1 MDSSSVF
8 TQLIQEGDPHVDEVG
23 GYSGEGLTRFLD
35 MLAASN
41 YASFLLSNQYAAN
54 SVDLGRH
61 LHFLYRT
68 NPTFSR
74 VVNQFAEQSFANA
87 FVAPVLRNEGIQKII
102 TDWWVMNK
110 WEKKVLRTYKQYLIS
125 GEFWV
130 YIPRTRRRDFKS
142 RVLIPWQV
150 SSITG
155 FEPEDWEQATY
166 SPGQQDDGS
175 VPLTLTP
182 DNTCYVPH
190 DAMFDNLRG
199 VSPFA
204 SMWFA
209 LQRYDRWLEGR
220 ERINKRSGNVVGH
233 MHFATVEDAGKV
245 FGWKKDTNGLYIP
258 EMVKMPQEQS
268 VVVTAGEDATF
279 ELLTPQVGGRDAK
292 EDGQAFYNTTIEAS
306 RLPEYFSG
314 NGNNVNVAT
323 ARVQYPVAVRAIM
336 ALRDEFD
343 DAIEMMMRLLLRRMA
358 NARIISE
365 EWPVTL
371 PDGTQVMETP
381 ETALVEMS
389 WPEMRELEFDKEF
402 EALNTLHD
410 KGLLTDESLLRQ
422 LGYDPEVVMPT
433 YANPTPEPDEEVRAQ
448 ALRDIK
454 AALKT
459 LNLRDEVP
467 NE

>member
-1 MDSSSVF
+1 MTSDSAF
-8 TQLIQEGDPHVDEVG
+8 TQLIQESNPHVDESG
-23 GYSGEGLTRFLD
+23 GYSGENLNRLLD
-35 MLAASN
+35 LLAVSN
-41 YASFLLSNQYAAN
+41 YSSYLLSSQYAAN
-54 SVDLGRH
+54 GVDLGRH
-61 LHFLYRT
+61 LHFLYRS

-74 VVNQFAEQSFANA
+74 VVSQFAEQSFANA
-87 FVAPVLRNEGIQKII
+87 YVAPVLRNEGIQRVVNE
-102 TDWWVMNK
+102 WWVKNN
-110 WEKKVLRTYKQYLIS
+110 WEKKVQRTYKQYLIS

-150 SSITG
+150 TSVTG
-155 FEPEDWEQATY
+155 FEPEDWEEAHY
-166 SPGQQDDGS
+166 QQMNVASDAS

-182 DNTCYVPH
+182 DNTCFVPH

-245 FGWKKDTNGLYIP
+245 FGWEKDANGLYKP
-258 EMVKMPQEQS
+258 QLVKMPQEQS
-268 VVVTAGEDATF
+268 VVITAGEDANF

-336 ALRDEFD
+336 SLRDEFD
-343 DAIEMMMRLLLRRMA
+343 DAIEMMIRLLLRRLA
-358 NARIISE
+358 NAGIISE

-371 PDGTQVMETP
+371 PDGTVDIETP
-381 ETALVEMS
+381 ETAVMEMS

-402 EALNTLHD
+402 EALDKLHD

-422 LGYDPEVVMPT
+422 LGYDPDVVMPRDGE
-433 YANPTPEPDEEVRAQ
+433 ANRGVPEPDEEVRRQ
-448 ALRDIK
+448 ALSDIK
-454 AALKT
+454 AALKKIQ
-459 LNLRDEVP
+459 P
-467 NE
+467 KG

>member
-1 MDSSSVF
+1 MPSDSAFV
-8 TQLIQEGDPHVDEVG
+8 QLLEQSDPHIDEVG
-23 GYSGEGLTRFLD
+23 GYRGESLERFLD
-35 MLAASN
+35 TLAAAN

-87 FVAPVLRNEGIQKII
+87 YVAPVLRNPGIQEVIS
-102 TDWWVMNK
+102 DWWVKNR
-110 WEKKVLRTYKQYLIS
+110 WEKKVLRAYKQYLVS
-125 GEFWV
+125 GEFWI
-130 YIPRTRRRDFKS
+130 YIPRTRRREFKG
-142 RVLIPWQV
+142 RILIPWQIT
-150 SSITG
+150 SITG
-155 FEPEDWEQATY
+155 FEPEDWESATY
-166 SPGQQDDGS
+166 HHGPNADDS

-182 DNTCYVPH
+182 ENTCFVPH
-190 DAMFDNLRG
+190 DAMFDSLRG

-233 MHFATVEDAGKV
+233 MHFNTVEDAGRAL
-245 FGWKKDTNGLYIP
+245 GWKKDESGAFVP
-258 EMVKMPQEQS
+258 QMVKMPQEQS
-268 VVVTAGEDATF
+268 VVITAGEGADF
-279 ELLTPQVGGRDAK
+279 KLLTPQVGGRDAM
-292 EDGQAFYNTTIEAS
+292 EDGQAFYNATIEAS

-343 DAIEMMMRLLLRRMA
+343 DAIEMMIRLLLRRLA
-358 NARIISE
+358 NAKVISE

-371 PDGTQVMETP
+371 PDGSTAMETP
-381 ETALVEMS
+381 ETAVMEMS

-402 EALNTLHD
+402 EALDRLHD

-422 LGYDPEVVMPT
+422 LGYDPDVVMPDE
-433 YANPTPEPDEEVRAQ
+433 AGRPPEPDEEVRRQ

-454 AALKT
+454 EALKRLT
-459 LNLRDEVP
+459 P
-467 NE
+467 KG